1 MPNVLQGTGARAPP
15 LQEGSLGCVVWALSA
30 SGNEKSG
37 IRVDEVVPGGFLE
50 EVEYELESLGPV
62 GANDS

>member
-1 MPNVLQGTGARAPP
+1 M
-15 LQEGSLGCVVWALSA
+15 VWALSA